1 MDSLLGEGR
10 IVVVLLLNCAHGLR
24 EVLLQRT
31 AGASVVEGVVEL
43 RDELQVSLRILVL
56 SRRSGCGDSL
66 LEGLRQVLL
75 LLYLFF
81 DH

>member
-1 MDSLLGEGR
+1 MESLLGEGR
-10 IVVVLLLNCAHGLR
+10 VVVVPVLNCDGCH

-43 RDELQVSLRILVL
+43 LDELKVILRILVL
-56 SRRSGCGDSL
+56 TRRSGCGDSL
-66 LEGLRQVLL
+66 LEGLCQVLL